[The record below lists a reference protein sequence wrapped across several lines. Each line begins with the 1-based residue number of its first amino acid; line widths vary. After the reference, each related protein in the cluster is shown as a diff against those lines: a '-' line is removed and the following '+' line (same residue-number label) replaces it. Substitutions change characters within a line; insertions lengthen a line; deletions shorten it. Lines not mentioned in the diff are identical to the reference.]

1 MGVQPDSG
9 STDPGAA
16 VTRPDSDMTARMRTC
31 GLHACVQELQ
41 HGFLGT
47 FQSLYDT
54 LNTRMIGS
62 VRHCLAGLNWFHIA
76 WGWSWECCT
85 VWQARLAVAF
95 PIPVAHGIFFGMR
108 LSGIRTRCP
117 VHQNC
122 ACKRSASLPEIL
134 QVCSTSTLVVRSCHL
149 IPAIFHKQR
158 GGTDPV
164 EELGIGKESTS
175 RWHTEVMSGLQLD
188 KRQLSSWRICRV
200 HSIPQAHT
208 DTHIDRHGRMF
219 YSHQIYRSQY
229 CHHLLLLTWVIS
241 CYSCFERGYYET
253 TTSHIDTLL
262 GMMRRWVACQRHICT
277 QIVRGWSAC
286 ICSIA
291 LELIHWH
298 RAWFVD
304 GWEIEN
310 IYRSH
315 SVRCCWLMGYCNA
328 LLVGGWE
335 YLQITFSEELRRLQR
350 NATATLW
357 LHMIAISMFS
367 VVRPGRHCR
376 TTCTGNYLYYWWYA
390 SAVRCKVMHVISSC
404 PESRIL

>member
-1 MGVQPDSG
+1 M
-9 STDPGAA
+9 
-16 VTRPDSDMTARMRTC
+16 
-31 GLHACVQELQ
+31 
-41 HGFLGT
+41 
-47 FQSLYDT
+47 
-54 LNTRMIGS
+54 
-62 VRHCLAGLNWFHIA
+62 
-76 WGWSWECCT
+76 
-85 VWQARLAVAF
+85 
-95 PIPVAHGIFFGMR
+95 
-108 LSGIRTRCP
+108 
-117 VHQNC
+117 
-122 ACKRSASLPEIL
+122 
-134 QVCSTSTLVVRSCHL
+134 
-149 IPAIFHKQR
+149 
-158 GGTDPV
+158 
-164 EELGIGKESTS
+164 S